1 MFGKI
6 IADLL
11 SIDYDMNTELMFCNV
26 ISKDVCSG

>member
-1 MFGKI
+1 MFDKI

-11 SIDYDMNTELMFCNV
+11 SIDYNTNIELVFYNV